1 VGSKGSD
8 TKTTAPNPT
17 AMAAYQDI
25 LSRAQGVSGTPY
37 TPYTGQLVAPVNTQ
51 QNLGISNIN
60 QNAGFAFPYIQQAA
74 GYANDAAQP
83 LTHDQIQYYTDPYT
97 QRVIQATQAQFANQ
111 NEQQRQGVI
120 GNAISKGALGGNRE
134 AIAEAELANQ
144 QQLAQAPVIAGLQS
158 QGYTT
163 GLNTALT
170 EQQARAQGAYSLGNL
185 GVSGQNAAL
194 TGANAQVG
202 AGTLEQG
209 TQQAQDAALYQQ
221 FINQQAYPFQ
231 TTQWLAGIGSGIG
244 SQMGSTT
251 TGPSPSLMGQLLG
264 FGTAGLGAAGKAGL
278 FSGATAGGTAAA
290 GAGAGEAA
298 SVAALA
304 PEAAAAL
311 FLASGGAVRRASG
324 GVAPAEQITLP
335 ETPETLKLQQRQLLS
350 GHRRVQMF
358 PRGTPEL
365 PLPRGMSRINHPN
378 GTFHYDPRRID
389 GSDVHRLSTEGREN
403 DMLDLGPYS
412 KDDVL
417 KRLRGG
423 EVPVAVV
430 ERHPDG
436 TEVRAAIGTHTTADR
451 QMAAMNRTKSPGHIV
466 RTEDPRETLGHR
478 LRAFGGRVPG
488 FADGGMAEAPPTNGV
503 GAVLGGTPYGS
514 GSGWIPRMDIARG
527 APHASEGVAPPQS
540 LAQQAKE
547 IGSLANL
554 INNPHNG
561 SAPSNSGGHAEA
573 ALMPDDPEMYGGGM
587 VRASGGVANL
597 PFHHMVPH
605 LADGGSPY
613 DTDYFDNT
621 FGAPIRRTNDVYEI
635 ASDPDRM
642 SAYRDRASDDALAA
656 HPEYTPLPQSRPTLP
671 QRRPEGIAP
680 SYDDLPP
687 EITAGTSRPARER
700 APEMSFAESGG
711 DRGGG
716 EGGGGQSRGV
726 APPSGINFGSD
737 SKLWPS
743 LMTAGLGM
751 LASKSPFAGVAIGE
765 GGLAGMQAYSNERT
779 REDRINSEA
788 KKLAQE
794 AEFAQKRLD
803 QATRPYTEQTADQ
816 KAKSEEA
823 ARYHDILSNR
833 MQLRPTGSM
842 VETPDGPHPVFIDSR
857 SGASIDGITGEPLA
871 PDAKIVQGGGK
882 PGATQI
888 LARELMKDREEQRK
902 ADPSVPALS
911 FEEAVNLAHRA
922 PNADQGTVRRLNLAQ
937 SAWKSWTS
945 NPQNMGKKDAPEN
958 NLEFWEKRYNVRGAP
973 SPAASTVPPATTLRP
988 IDQQALD
995 WANANPSDPRAA
1007 EIKRRLGVK

>member
-202 AGTLEQG
+202 AGTLQQG

-264 FGTAGLGAAGKAGL
+264 FGAAGLGAAGKAGL

-389 GSDVHRLSTEGREN
+389 GRDIHRLSTEGREN

-527 APHASEGVAPPQS
+527 RGAPQASEGVAPPQS

-547 IGSLANL
+547 IGSLANI
-554 INNPHNG
+554 INGGRNRPGNDTPGNYGGSPETNPN
-561 SAPSNSGGHAEA
+561 
-573 ALMPDDPEMYGGGM
+573 LMPYAGEDESEDLYRGGM

-656 HPEYTPLPQSRPTLP
+656 HPEYTPLPQ
-671 QRRPEGIAP
+671 RRPEGIAP

-687 EITAGTSRPARER
+687 EITAGASRPHHTGTRTGTRDEFSGPRER
-700 APEMSFAESGG
+700 GRSRWW
-711 DRGGG
+711 RGW
-716 EGGGGQSRGV
+716 RR
-726 APPSGINFGSD
+726 PI
-737 SKLWPS
+737 
-743 LMTAGLGM
+743 AG
-751 LASKSPFAGVAIGE
+751 
-765 GGLAGMQAYSNERT
+765 R
-779 REDRINSEA
+779 
-788 KKLAQE
+788 
-794 AEFAQKRLD
+794 
-803 QATRPYTEQTADQ
+803 
-816 KAKSEEA
+816 
-823 ARYHDILSNR
+823 
-833 MQLRPTGSM
+833 
-842 VETPDGPHPVFIDSR
+842 R
-857 SGASIDGITGEPLA
+857 S
-871 PDAKIVQGGGK
+871 
-882 PGATQI
+882 
-888 LARELMKDREEQRK
+888 
-902 ADPSVPALS
+902 
-911 FEEAVNLAHRA
+911 
-922 PNADQGTVRRLNLAQ
+922 TVR
-937 SAWKSWTS
+937 
-945 NPQNMGKKDAPEN
+945 D
-958 NLEFWEKRYNVRGAP
+958 
-973 SPAASTVPPATTLRP
+973 
-988 IDQQALD
+988 
-995 WANANPSDPRAA
+995 
-1007 EIKRRLGVK
+1007 